1 MNDEIKVFITS
12 DQDVVTARQEGR
24 SLAEKLG
31 FSKIDATLI
40 ATAISEVARNVI
52 QYVGE
57 GEVVITPL
65 TPDGRSGMSIV
76 IRDTGP
82 GIPSIELALQDEH
95 PSGGRAGLGLP
106 GARRLMNEFEI
117 ESHEDIGTTIT
128 MVKWREVE

>member
-24 SLAEKLG
+24 SLAERLG

-57 GEVVITPL
+57 GEVVMTPL
-65 TPDGRSGMSIV
+65 TPDGRSGISIV
-76 IRDTGP
+76 IRDAGP
-82 GIPSIELALQDEH
+82 GIPSIGLALQDEH

-117 ESHEDIGTTIT
+117 ESHEDRGTTIT

>member
-24 SLAEKLG
+24 SLAERLG

-65 TPDGRSGMSIV
+65 TPDGRSGISIV
-76 IRDTGP
+76 IRDAGP
-82 GIPSIELALQDEH
+82 GIPSIGLALQDEH

-117 ESHEDIGTTIT
+117 ESHEDRGTTIT
-128 MVKWREVE
+128 MVKWREAE

>member
-40 ATAISEVARNVI
+40 ATAISEVARNVV

-65 TPDGRSGMSIV
+65 TPDGRSGISIV
-76 IRDTGP
+76 IRDSGP

-95 PSGGRAGLGLP
+95 SSGGRAGLGLP

-117 ESHEDIGTTIT
+117 ESHVDRGTTIT